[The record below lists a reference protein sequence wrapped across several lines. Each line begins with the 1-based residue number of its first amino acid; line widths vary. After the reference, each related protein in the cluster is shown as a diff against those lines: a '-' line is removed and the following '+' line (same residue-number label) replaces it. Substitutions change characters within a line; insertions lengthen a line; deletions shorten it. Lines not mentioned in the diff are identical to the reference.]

1 VVENRGGPNGPAI
14 GADAHGNVLVTWGQ
28 NTGSATVD
36 GAWAS
41 RTADGTTW
49 SPPTRITP
57 DPAFDMHL
65 AVARNGTAHA
75 VYNKQRSPGWPL
87 FTAYYDGAGW
97 TENPT
102 TLDSNDSS
110 ADSEAQIGVSDTGDG
125 LLIFHL
131 GLGVAASALTGATYT
146 PLFMLDPNYQDVSAY
161 YQALAIN
168 RKGEGIAL
176 WSEDVGENSQML
188 GRTYS
193 PSSGWSSVLPPIVT
207 ASIVA
212 GTAVALDEQGSAT
225 VVWQQN
231 LGSSLNLVGLHGS
244 PTSSWSDAV
253 PLETDNA
260 AGSSGLTTEYAYP
273 SVAIDGSGNVLT
285 VWRKRVSATDAT
297 TYGAYGTR
305 FAAGKWLPQAKLGLK
320 TGFDVFNLNVS
331 VADSGFGAA
340 AFKYWSD
347 TKNDP
352 DADNVFVAFFR

>member
-1 VVENRGGPNGPAI
+1 
-14 GADAHGNVLVTWGQ
+14 
-28 NTGSATVD
+28 
-36 GAWAS
+36 
-41 RTADGTTW
+41 
-49 SPPTRITP
+49 
-57 DPAFDMHL
+57 
-65 AVARNGTAHA
+65 
-75 VYNKQRSPGWPL
+75 
-87 FTAYYDGAGW
+87 
-97 TENPT
+97 
-102 TLDSNDSS
+102 
-110 ADSEAQIGVSDTGDG
+110 
-125 LLIFHL
+125 
-131 GLGVAASALTGATYT
+131 
-146 PLFMLDPNYQDVSAY
+146 
-161 YQALAIN
+161 
-168 RKGEGIAL
+168 
-176 WSEDVGENSQML
+176 
-188 GRTYS
+188 
-193 PSSGWSSVLPPIVT
+193 
-207 ASIVA
+207 
-212 GTAVALDEQGSAT
+212 VALDEQGSAT

-231 LGSSLNLVGLHGS
+231 FGGSLNLVGLHGN